1 MTDIV
6 ALVVIAAIVCAA
18 ALYVYRAKKRG
29 AKCIGCPAGESC
41 SSCGCGCGCEEN

>member
-1 MTDIV
+1 MTDII

-29 AKCIGCPAGESC
+29 AKCIGCPAGENCAKGRGSC
-41 SSCGCGCGCEEN
+41 SCDQT

>member
-1 MTDIV
+1 MTDII

-29 AKCIGCPAGESC
+29 AKCIGCPAGENCAKGRGSC
-41 SSCGCGCGCEEN
+41 SCDKT